1 VLLTHAKFDEWP
13 ARALKEVGAEA
24 VEEMG
29 AWEDLLLVHSEIFL
43 RAVKKVGE
51 RPLLAVA
58 VANAALGKRQAV
70 FYVGGTMMAGLHA
83 ARGGHFF
90 NAVVYIARKLGAIV
104 VSIDGHFPR
113 GTWEAHMEYKFP
125 LYLIYGGADGPPPR
139 YIHRRGHKA
148 VAIPMPPGA
157 GDKSFWLAISHALKA
172 EGPLAI
178 HLGFD
183 IHREDPTGYFFVSE
197 YLFYKLG
204 EALRGRQFYISIECT
219 STPKVFASA
228 LESLLAGITGKGAAP
243 TPSEESEEALREVKR
258 VVNKAFKK

>member
-13 ARALKEVGAEA
+13 AKALKEVGAEV
-24 VEEMG
+24 VEG
-29 AWEDLLLVHSEIFL
+29 VGSWEDLLSVHSEIFL
-43 RAVKKVGE
+43 RAAKKVGE

-70 FYVGGTMMAGLHA
+70 FYVGGTMMAGPHA

-90 NAVVYIARKLGAIV
+90 NAVVYIARKLGATV

-125 LYLIYGGADGPPPR
+125 LYLIYGGADGPPQR
-139 YIHRRGHKA
+139 YIHRRGHRA

-157 GDKSFWLAISHALKA
+157 GDKSFWLAISHVLKV

-183 IHREDPTGYFFVSE
+183 IHREDPTGYFFTSE

-228 LESLLAGITGKGAAP
+228 LGSLLAGVTGKGVAP
-243 TPSEESEEALREVKR
+243 TPSEESEEALREVR
-258 VVNKAFKK
+258 RAVSNVFKK